1 MSKTERVIDVEV
13 DGADIKVIVKK
24 PSNAVMSAAQRK
36 GALVWTQCIQE
47 GVMTKQELEAL
58 LETRGIWTKEKKRKQ
73 QKILDEISALEKS
86 LYLGPRGS
94 KLKTSEGKRIA
105 IEMRKKRI
113 ELRDL
118 LAQKVTL
125 EQNTAES
132 LSDNAKF
139 DYIVAHCTYDSNEQ
153 KVYESL
159 DDYSN
164 RNEDPIAFAAA
175 QALAEMMYSLDKN
188 FEENL
193 PENRF
198 LKKFEYINDDM
209 HLVNSTGHKVDTEG
223 RLINDEGHYINDEG
237 ERVDIDGHLLNEDG
251 IYVPTHEFE
260 VDDKPKPKRKTTTRK
275 KPVAATKE
283 AEAETE

>member
-13 DGADIKVIVKK
+13 DGADVKVIVKK

-47 GVMTKQELEAL
+47 GVMTKQELETL
-58 LETRGIWTKEKKRKQ
+58 LETRGIWTKEKKKKQ
-73 QKILDEISALEKS
+73 QKILDEISTLEKS

-118 LAQKVTL
+118 LAQKVVL

-153 KVYESL
+153 RIYEDL

-193 PENRF
+193 PENKF
-198 LKKFEYINDDM
+198 LKKFEYINEDM
-209 HLVNSTGHKVDTEG
+209 HLVNATGHKVDTEG

-275 KPVAATKE
+275 KPAAATKE
-283 AEAETE
+283 AAAETE

>member
-13 DGADIKVIVKK
+13 DGADVKVIVKK

-275 KPVAATKE
+275 KPAAATKE